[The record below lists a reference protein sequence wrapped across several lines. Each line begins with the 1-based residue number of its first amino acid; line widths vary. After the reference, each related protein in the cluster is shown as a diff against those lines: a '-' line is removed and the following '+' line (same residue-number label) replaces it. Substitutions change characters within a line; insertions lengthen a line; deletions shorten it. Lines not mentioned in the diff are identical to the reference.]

1 MNPVDYAKCVQAIGN
16 SLRVPLET
24 LTSKLSD
31 WLKADAV
38 TSVTVAF
45 SASPGVTLSKQDFQ
59 EVDRACE
66 EIIFLESKRQ
76 ILLTFLEQ
84 RMHVIAPNTM
94 ALVGP
99 SICAKLISAAG
110 GIRQLSITPAC
121 NIQVLGS

>member
-45 SASPGVTLSKQDFQ
+45 SASPGVTLSKQDY
-59 EVDRACE
+59 
-66 EIIFLESKRQ
+66 
-76 ILLTFLEQ
+76 
-84 RMHVIAPNTM
+84 
-94 ALVGP
+94 
-99 SICAKLISAAG
+99 
-110 GIRQLSITPAC
+110 
-121 NIQVLGS
+121 

>member
-45 SASPGVTLSKQDFQ
+45 SASPGVTLSKQDYQ

-66 EIIFLESKRQ
+66 EIIFLENKRQ
-76 ILLTFLEQ
+76 MLLTFLE
-84 RMHVIAPNTM
+84 
-94 ALVGP
+94 
-99 SICAKLISAAG
+99 
-110 GIRQLSITPAC
+110 
-121 NIQVLGS
+121 